1 METAIAQPV
10 RRILVVDDD
19 ADINRLIGLRLRRE
33 GYQVESACDGVEA
46 LARLAAAPPDM
57 VFLDVSMP
65 GIDGLQ
71 VLATIR
77 ARHLDSAVIMTT
89 AFGSEQVAV
98 EALRRGAD
106 DYLRKPF
113 DPTEFGAVLE
123 RVAQK
128 LELSRQNAAL
138 RRQVEEQRRRLDA
151 ELARAAEVQSDLLPQ
166 HPPALAGFELAARC
180 IPAREVGGDF
190 YDWQELSPG
199 HLTLTLGDVMGK
211 GLPAAL
217 LMATARA
224 TLRAATAQ
232 NPPAASLDLAGRAL
246 ELDLERADSFLTV
259 FHAQLD
265 VETRQLTYVDAGHGH
280 VLVRRAHGAVES
292 LQPGGMPL
300 GTVFSEGY
308 EQSGLRLDPGDML
321 VVYTDGLV
329 EARTDRLLDR
339 SAIAAHLGDVG
350 SAREAV
356 DRLVDAVPGGS
367 APTDDLTLLALLCR
381 GET

>member
-1 METAIAQPV
+1 
-10 RRILVVDDD
+10 
-19 ADINRLIGLRLRRE
+19 
-33 GYQVESACDGVEA
+33 
-46 LARLAAAPPDM
+46 M

-71 VLATIR
+71 VLAAVR
-77 ARHLDSAVIMTT
+77 ARQLDTAVIMTT

-123 RVAQK
+123 RVAK
-128 LELSRQNAAL
+128 RLALSRQNAAL

-166 HPPALAGFELAARC
+166 HPPTLAGFDLAARC

-190 YDWQELSPG
+190 YDWQQLSPG
-199 HLTLTLGDVMGK
+199 RLTLTLGDVMGK

-232 NPPAASLDLAGRAL
+232 NSPAASLDLAGRAL
-246 ELDLERADSFLTV
+246 EVDLERADSFLTV

-265 VETRQLTYVDAGHGH
+265 VTTRELTYVDAGHGH
-280 VLVRRAHGAVES
+280 VLVRRADGAVEC

-300 GTVFSEGY
+300 GTAFSDCY
-308 EQSGLRLDPGDML
+308 EQAGLRLERGDML
-321 VVYTDGLV
+321 VVYTDGLT

-339 SAIAAHLGDVG
+339 TAIAAHLGDVS

-356 DRLVDAVPGGS
+356 DRLVEAVPGG
-367 APTDDLTLLALLCR
+367 ATPTDDLTLLALMCR
-381 GET
+381 GDA